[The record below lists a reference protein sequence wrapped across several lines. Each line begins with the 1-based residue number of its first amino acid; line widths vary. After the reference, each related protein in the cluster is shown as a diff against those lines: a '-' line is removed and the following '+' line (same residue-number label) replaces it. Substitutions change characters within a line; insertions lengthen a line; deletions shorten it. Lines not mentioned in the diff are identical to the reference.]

1 MSGFLVFGLILLFG
15 NTDMSILSMLAWFL
29 ISGAVSSYLSM
40 NFTGAS
46 TYTSLSGVRKEM
58 GIFVPIQI
66 AFAIAGL
73 VLLIISKFI

>member
-1 MSGFLVFGLILLFG
+1 
-15 NTDMSILSMLAWFL
+15 MSILSMLAWFL

-58 GIFVPIQI
+58 RIFVPIQI

>member
-1 MSGFLVFGLILLFG
+1 
-15 NTDMSILSMLAWFL
+15 MSILLMLAWFF

-66 AFAIAGL
+66 ALALAGL
-73 VLLIISKFI
+73 VLLIISKFN

>member
-1 MSGFLVFGLILLFG
+1 
-15 NTDMSILSMLAWFL
+15 DMSILSMLAWFL
-29 ISGAVSSYLSM
+29 ISGAVSSYLTM